1 MKRTEQEIINN
12 FNILK
17 RYANKAIIS
26 QNYEEGFHIIN
37 KAACWMHRFNAI
49 YTDVDLESVIFS
61 SSRKLY
67 PITKIVSQPEN
78 RSITFIDGFC
88 YDNRCLTQ
96 QYLSAIA
103 RSGVKLQYISL
114 STNTIGADIECMLN
128 SMGAE
133 IVRIPN
139 RKYSVVSDGSL
150 IIRAIADFK
159 PSKLLF
165 HIWPWDVAPIIAGH
179 AIYGIPKYNV
189 NLTDHAFWLGK
200 SLFDYNLEFRHFG
213 ELISLQ
219 KRGFKADQI
228 IRMPYY
234 PILPK
239 SNKFL
244 GFKDVP
250 QDAVKIF
257 CGGNEYKFIGDDD
270 AFFKIMEI
278 LLDISPK
285 IHILVAGINY
295 NSIFFSKVKKMRNCE
310 RVHNVGFRKDINEAF
325 RHSDIYLDSY
335 PFSGGL
341 MSQYAGV
348 NSLPIISLTNP
359 MTGNAINDVICQKF
373 KATKAC
379 NSLEELEE
387 YAKLLIEDEE
397 FRRSEGK
404 KCNSAM
410 ISEDEFNN
418 NFEKFI
424 CNPKLS
430 KFINWT
436 SSQPDYKR
444 ILRSYID
451 NEQHGPFPG
460 DWFLL
465 GALKFKAFYAFPK
478 RSFSFMSKGI
488 SYAWMKYKGLV

>member
-1 MKRTEQEIINN
+1 MKHTDQEIVNS

-17 RYANKAIIS
+17 KYAIKAIKS
-26 QNYEEGFHIIN
+26 QNYEKGFHIIN
-37 KAACWMHRFNAI
+37 KAAWWMHRFNAI
-49 YTDVDLESVIFS
+49 YSDEELESIIFS

-67 PITKIVSQPEN
+67 PITRIVLQQEN

-88 YDNRCLTQ
+88 FDNRCLTQ

-103 RSGVKLQYISL
+103 RSGIKLQYISL
-114 STNTIGADIECMLN
+114 STNKIGDDIECMLN

-139 RKYSVVSDGSL
+139 RKYSVVSDGSK
-150 IIRAIADFK
+150 IIKAISDFK

-165 HIWPWDVAPIIAGH
+165 QIWPWDVAPIIAGH
-179 AIYGIPKYNV
+179 AIDGIPIYNV

-200 SLFDYNLEFRHFG
+200 SLFDYNFEFRCFG

-219 KRGFKADQI
+219 KRGFKVEQI

-234 PILPK
+234 PILQN
-239 SNKFL
+239 SNKFY
-244 GFKDVP
+244 GFNGVP
-250 QDAVKIF
+250 QDALKIF
-257 CGGNEYKFIGDDD
+257 CGGNEYKFIGEEDT
-270 AFFKIMEI
+270 FFRIMQI

-285 IHILVAGINY
+285 VHILVAGINQ
-295 NSIFFSKVKKMRNCE
+295 NSLFFSKVKKMRSCE
-310 RVHNVGFRKDINEAF
+310 RVHNVGFRKDISEAY

-348 NSLPIISLTNP
+348 NSIPIISLINP
-359 MTGNAINDVICQKF
+359 MLGNAINDVICQKF
-373 KATKAC
+373 KALNAC
-379 NSLEELEE
+379 TSLEELEE
-387 YAKLLIEDEE
+387 YAKQLILNKE
-397 FRRSEGK
+397 FRMREGK

-410 ISEDEFNN
+410 ISEDEFNS
-418 NFEKFI
+418 NFERFI
-424 CNPKLS
+424 KDPGLS
-430 KFINWT
+430 KSINWT

-451 NEQHGPFPG
+451 NEQNGPFQG

-478 RSFSFMSKGI
+478 RSFSFISKGI
-488 SYAWMKYKGLV
+488 NYAWMKYKGLV

>member
-1 MKRTEQEIINN
+1 
-12 FNILK
+12 
-17 RYANKAIIS
+17 
-26 QNYEEGFHIIN
+26 
-37 KAACWMHRFNAI
+37 MHRFNAI
-49 YTDVDLESVIFS
+49 YSDEELESIMLS

-67 PITKIVSQPEN
+67 PITKIVPQPEN

-88 YDNRCLTQ
+88 FDNRCLTQ

-114 STNTIGADIECMLN
+114 STNKIGDDIECMLE

-150 IIRAIADFK
+150 IIKAIADFK

-165 HIWPWDVAPIIAGH
+165 QIWPWDVAPIIAGH
-179 AIYGIPKYNV
+179 AIDGIPKYNV

-200 SLFDYNLEFRHFG
+200 GLFDYNFEFRCLG

-219 KRGFKADQI
+219 KRGFKAEQI

-239 SNKFL
+239 TKKFY

-250 QDAVKIF
+250 QDAIKIF
-257 CGGNEYKFIGDDD
+257 CGGNEYKFIGEED
-270 AFFKIMEI
+270 AFFKILQI

-285 IHILVAGINY
+285 VHILVAGINQ
-295 NSIFFSKVKKMRNCE
+295 NSIFFSKVKKLRSYE
-310 RVHNVGFRKDINEAF
+310 RVHNVGFRKDISEAF
-325 RHSDIYLDSY
+325 QHSDIYLNSY
-335 PFSGGL
+335 PFPGGL
-341 MSQYAGV
+341 MSQYAGA
-348 NSLPIISLTNP
+348 NSIPIISLINP
-359 MTGNAINDVICQKF
+359 TRGNIIDDVINQKF
-373 KATKAC
+373 RASKAF
-379 NSLEELEE
+379 NSIEELEV
-387 YAKLLIEDEE
+387 YAKQLIEDGE

-404 KCNSAM
+404 KCGSAM
-410 ISEDEFNN
+410 ISEDDFNS
-418 NFEKFI
+418 NFK
-424 CNPKLS
+424 
-430 KFINWT
+430 KFINDSELSKSIKWT
-436 SSQPDYKR
+436 SCQPDYKR

-451 NEQHGPFPG
+451 NEQDGPFQG

-465 GALKFKAFYAFPK
+465 GALKFKAFFAFPK
-478 RSFSFMSKGI
+478 RSFSFISKGMN
-488 SYAWMKYKGLV
+488 YAWMKYKGLV